1 MGDLSRNWRPKDSD
15 KMRIKSPLSL
25 VRVFWPHFGAQ
36 IGHCVVFLKS
46 TVNRHADICQ
56 IFFLTNNSIQIEI
69 R

>member
-36 IGHCVVFLKS
+36 IGHCVVFKK
-46 TVNRHADICQ
+46 NQ
-56 IFFLTNNSIQIEI
+56 Q
-69 R
+69 

>member
-36 IGHCVVFLKS
+36 IGHCVVFKKKS
-46 TVNRHADICQ
+46 TVNRHVRHLSNTLLH
-56 IFFLTNNSIQIEI
+56 FFS
-69 R
+69 